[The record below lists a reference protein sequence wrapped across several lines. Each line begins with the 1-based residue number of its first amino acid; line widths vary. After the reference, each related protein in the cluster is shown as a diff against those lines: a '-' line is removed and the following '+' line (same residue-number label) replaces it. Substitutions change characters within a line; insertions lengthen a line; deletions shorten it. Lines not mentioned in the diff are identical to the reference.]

1 MKILTGDKILDA
13 ILAKK
18 MNCNFREINEY
29 ADEYRLTHPNVYLEI
44 SKVDIQYAVSIYP
57 DKFYLKNGIIFKQ
70 EIILC
75 PTCKKNHW
83 KYPDEK
89 LFEKIKQ
96 NIKEVIKIIKNK

>member
-18 MNCNFREINEY
+18 MNCNFCEINEY
-29 ADEYRLTHPNVYLEI
+29 ADEYLLTHPNVYLET
-44 SKVDIQYAVSIYP
+44 SKNDIQYAVSIYP
-57 DKFYLKNGIIFKQ
+57 DKFYLKDNIIFKQ

-75 PTCKKNHW
+75 PICKTNHR

-89 LFEKIKQ
+89 LFKEIKQ
-96 NIKEVIKIIKNK
+96 NIKEVIQEIIK